1 MDKLQ
6 LISKEIDV
14 SKSAVLFNKP
24 ITAEN
29 LKTDWET
36 HNCPWTVNDGW
47 LTGKNPEESAGMAL
61 LKEDFLGN
69 ILLEFE
75 GRTVYPS
82 THDIDFL
89 WHGEWSDSLN
99 SCGVGYIGGLSGW
112 WTGRT
117 GIEKSPDYKLR
128 ATTKN
133 FMLEPGRTYKV
144 QAGSING
151 YCFLFI
157 DGKEIIAITDPDPI
171 DNTKYGKVAF
181 TAWSSHIQIRNIVI
195 RQISWKPV
203 EMEYTP
209 EFYFDKSALYN
220 R

>member
-1 MDKLQ
+1 MMKTLQ
-6 LISKEIDV
+6 LINKQIDIDN
-14 SKSAVLFNKP
+14 SDVLFNKP
-24 ITAEN
+24 VTAEN

-36 HNCPWTVNDGW
+36 HNCLWTVENGW
-47 LTGKNPEESAGMAL
+47 LTGKNPDESAGMAM
-61 LKEDFLGN
+61 LKEDFPGN

-89 WHGEWSDSLN
+89 WNGEWQDSLN

-128 ATTKN
+128 ATTNN
-133 FMLEPGRTYKV
+133 FILEPGRTYKV
-144 QAGSING
+144 QAGSIDG
-151 YCFLFI
+151 YCFMFV
-157 DGKEIIAITDPDPI
+157 DGREIIAVQDPDPI
-171 DNTKYGKVAF
+171 DNLKYGKVAF

-195 RQISWKPV
+195 RQISWKHV
-203 EMEYTP
+203 EMEYRP
-209 EFYFDKSALYN
+209 EF
-220 R
+220 